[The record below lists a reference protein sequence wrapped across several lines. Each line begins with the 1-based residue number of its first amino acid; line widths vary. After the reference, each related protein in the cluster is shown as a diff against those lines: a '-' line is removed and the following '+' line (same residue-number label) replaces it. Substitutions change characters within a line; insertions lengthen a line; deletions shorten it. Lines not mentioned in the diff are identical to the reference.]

1 MLQFS
6 DSHSIV
12 TRSSRVSRAPP
23 YPNLPALLNL
33 HDSKKLVF
41 FIKNVIFAINF
52 FVRYNLRLVF

>member
-23 YPNLPALLNL
+23 HLPAFLSLNDIL
-33 HDSKKLVF
+33 NHY
-41 FIKNVIFAINF
+41 IF
-52 FVRYNLRLVF
+52 NLRKALDDPEIARESPAASK

>member
-23 YPNLPALLNL
+23 YPTLPALLNL
-33 HDSKKLVF
+33 HDSLKFSKLPEA
-41 FIKNVIFAINF
+41 FAVSVLGHHLI
-52 FVRYNLRLVF
+52 REKE